1 MPADLTKITL
11 FKGVQEADLRALG
24 AGAQV
29 REFPADAVVI
39 KEGEPADS
47 LYAILRGKVKVCLV
61 DANGKEFVVDV
72 RGAGQYV
79 GEMMLDGKPRS
90 ASVKTVEPSQFAV
103 ISQADF
109 KGLLAKHPEV
119 ALQLIRN
126 LIRMTRGHNVQTLED
141 VRTREE
147 LNMYVEKLK
156 STKGQDLPSVKR
168 WEVAKRWMLVTLLL
182 FAIMQFYFIDVLLQT
197 VSLGGVTV
205 FNAF

>member
-1 MPADLTKITL
+1 MSAMPADLTKITL

-103 ISQADF
+103 ISQ
-109 KGLLAKHPEV
+109 
-119 ALQLIRN
+119 
-126 LIRMTRGHNVQTLED
+126 
-141 VRTREE
+141 
-147 LNMYVEKLK
+147 
-156 STKGQDLPSVKR
+156 
-168 WEVAKRWMLVTLLL
+168 
-182 FAIMQFYFIDVLLQT
+182 
-197 VSLGGVTV
+197 
-205 FNAF
+205 